1 MQSRREGRRRPR
13 LKGVDVRPG
22 SVKQARAEAGM
33 SLAQVAGADI
43 TRAAI
48 HLIENGRSR
57 PSMPTLELIARRTG
71 RPVSFF
77 LPEPS
82 SVPGGSGVALSR
94 LDEIEGLAAREDFRG
109 VIAVAE
115 PQLEELNDA
124 WTEARLRFHVGGAHT
139 RLMETEQG
147 GPHLRRARELFESLG
162 DRWMVVE
169 CMDRQAVAML
179 LEQNPGSLEL
189 AQEALRE
196 CRRLD
201 PVPVPTEARILS
213 HIGGMHVARHDWAR
227 AIESYREALEVA
239 GGLRDL
245 NRLAQMYEGL
255 SVAYRAL
262 GSPARAA
269 EYAHKAIAIHSLMR
283 DQASLSRAHGQL
295 GVVLM
300 HQGDLESAERHL
312 RDAIAL
318 RQAMGIDRGV
328 GGHLIS
334 LGELELARGDRAAAE
349 ALIKEGMETADRL
362 GERLSLAAGHQ
373 ALGQLAAQL
382 EDRERTD
389 REFTAAVALLKELR
403 VDERLVEAYSGYAEI
418 LEGRGDTELALAQWK
433 LALALSRPQLV
444 RGQRTLEDLGELIG

>member
-1 MQSRREGRRRPR
+1 MQSRRERRKRPR

-22 SVKQARAEAGM
+22 SVKQARLEAGM

-48 HLIENGRSR
+48 HLIENARSR

-71 RPVSFF
+71 RPLSFF

-82 SVPGGSGVALSR
+82 SVPGGTPVALSR

-115 PQLEELNDA
+115 PRLEELNDA

-139 RLMETEQG
+139 RLMETEQAR
-147 GPHLRRARELFESLG
+147 PHLRRARELFESLG

-189 AQEALRE
+189 AEEALRE

-312 RDAIAL
+312 RDAISL

-328 GGHLIS
+328 AGNLIS
-334 LGELELARGDRAAAE
+334 LGELELARGDRGAAE

-382 EDRERTD
+382 GDRERTD

-403 VDERLVEAYSGYAEI
+403 VDERLVEAYSAHAEI
-418 LEGRGDTELALAQWK
+418 LERRGDPELALAQWK

-444 RGQRTLEDLGELIG
+444 RGQRSLEEVGELIG